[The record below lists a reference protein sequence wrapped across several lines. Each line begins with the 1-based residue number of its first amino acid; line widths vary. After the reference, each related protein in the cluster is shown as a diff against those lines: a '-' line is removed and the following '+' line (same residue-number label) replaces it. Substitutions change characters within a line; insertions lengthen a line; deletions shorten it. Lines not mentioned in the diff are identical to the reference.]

1 LAFCGAGVYALY
13 GDLVKAKKSLFPYK
27 RKEPLPF
34 APPPPPPKSS
44 NNNTSNTTT
53 QKETVP
59 LSKKDS
65 WKLSMQEQGGEEAPR
80 VEEKTDK
87 SSSSQE
93 DDKLPESLL
102 KLATTPEDLNWLKA
116 QKRISRQ
123 VKEEARIERERIA
136 RGGSFNDEDEEDEH
150 VQMIKKKDS

>member
-1 LAFCGAGVYALY
+1 
-13 GDLVKAKKSLFPYK
+13 
-27 RKEPLPF
+27 
-34 APPPPPPKSS
+34 
-44 NNNTSNTTT
+44 
-53 QKETVP
+53 
-59 LSKKDS
+59 
-65 WKLSMQEQGGEEAPR
+65 
-80 VEEKTDK
+80 
-87 SSSSQE
+87 
-93 DDKLPESLL
+93 L